1 MKIFSFS
8 QRRHL
13 LSVVCCLLVF
23 TGTAYAQTAGVSTND
38 VPLLSNAQQQL
49 TAEKNRKSILDIKL
63 QALRHNK
70 SEPNASIGTADLRR
84 ADLAIAIAQADLENI
99 SLTLTAAQQAVTLT
113 QNNIQS
119 LQNLTQDVTTLAT
132 ASNQQQ
138 ATWQAQIKDQ
148 QSLLDL
154 QQERV
159 KTLQETQDLAMQAV
173 TEEQDRKAKLAAAY
187 QLQQAQSRQ
196 QALDKLAASMQA
208 EQQKW
213 LTRLATLNE
222 KLQQSRKAGVVD
234 GVVYTNLETS
244 VFEAEERTNLNEIQ
258 LNLARLQDRLADVA
272 LTPKVELS
280 LSALDNL
287 QHQIDALAEQL
298 VDVNKMLQDKI
309 GLLQKRIKLVTQAVQ
324 NNILSPKDA
333 QTSLGLLYALQ
344 ADYQDQLQ
352 IATTLQ
358 NKATD
363 YQAQLKQ
370 RLSKQLGARHGL
382 PDFNGQGW
390 VRLGERLLQIPSA
403 AVHTFASLPKP
414 IIDAIAQGSMA
425 IYLMWLLFIIAWVII
440 TIKLRSYLAS
450 VITHLRKNSQ
460 DLLVTN
466 SFLVGLKILRN
477 HLPILMTVIGFME
490 LLILM
495 DIPVALYSL
504 PIYLVLVVVLFSM
517 LIGLARL
524 ALLESTT
531 TEEGSDVRL
540 YRRLKWVLGIGGF
553 LTILTLLVNQLPVAY
568 DVQDLFGR
576 VFMLFLLVVALVL
589 LRGHDVVPTL
599 LEPYLARKQP
609 YLRQIVRLLS
619 ILVPLSILFNSLV
632 GLIGYVELAWN
643 IAAYQGIFLIVL
655 TVYLLARGIL
665 AEIMKFFSEQVI
677 RWSRNGW
684 LWSEALL
691 KPIHQILKIFLL
703 LEAIVLLFNLY
714 GWGSHSYVVSKITDI
729 LNMHLFVL
737 VGTVITPFTF
747 VVLFVLIAILVWSAR
762 WSREFAYRWLFANT
776 KDIGLRNS
784 LSIFTQYITVII
796 GILISLRI
804 LGINI
809 TALTV
814 IASAFA
820 FGVGLGLRDLANN
833 FVCGILLLLERPVKV
848 GDYVTISNAITTI
861 DGEVK
866 YIGARS
872 ITVITDDHHE
882 MLVPNSDVFTKT
894 FINWTH
900 NSYIVRRF
908 FVLRISRN
916 DDPHLVKELIL
927 NTLKTF
933 QQIEKSPP
941 SVVYMLKME
950 EMLLRFNVEYYI
962 DMRKVP
968 SRDTL
973 QSKIL
978 FRIWDEF
985 KAAGIHP
992 PDVPH
997 EIVVQG
1003 LIENKRDM

>member
-8 QRRHL
+8 QLRRL
-13 LSVVCCLLVF
+13 LSVLCCLLVL
-23 TGTAYAQTAGVSTND
+23 TGAAHARTNGVNTSD
-38 VPLLSNAQQQL
+38 LPLLSNAQQQL
-49 TAEKNRKSILDIKL
+49 IAEKNRKSILDIKL
-63 QALRHNK
+63 QALRRNK
-70 SEPNASIGTADLRR
+70 SESNVPIGTTDLRR

-159 KTLQETQDLAMQAV
+159 KTLQETQDLAVQAV
-173 TEEQDRKAKLAAAY
+173 TEEQDHKAKLAAAY

-196 QALDKLAASMQA
+196 QALDRLAASMQA

-222 KLQQSRKAGVVD
+222 KLQQTRKAGVVD

-244 VFEAEERTNLNEIQ
+244 VFEAEERTNLNEIE

-280 LSALDNL
+280 LSGLDNL
-287 QHQIDALAEQL
+287 QHQIDSLTEQL
-298 VDVNKMLQDKI
+298 GDVNKMLQDKI
-309 GLLQKRIKLVTQAVQ
+309 SLLQKRIKLVTQAVQ
-324 NNILSPKDA
+324 NNILSQKDA
-333 QTSLGLLYALQ
+333 QTSLGLLNALQ
-344 ADYQDQLQ
+344 VDYQDQLQ
-352 IATTLQ
+352 VASALED
-358 NKATD
+358 KATE

-370 RLSKQLGARHGL
+370 RLSKQLSARHGL
-382 PDFNGQGW
+382 PNFEGQGW
-390 VRLGERLLQIPSA
+390 IRLGERLLQIPSA
-403 AVHTFASLPKP
+403 AAHTFASLPKP
-414 IIDAIAQGSMA
+414 IIDAIAQGSTA

-440 TIKLRSYLAS
+440 TIKLRSYLDS
-450 VITHLRKNSQ
+450 VISHFKKNSQ

-466 SFLVGLKILRN
+466 SFLVCLKLLRR
-477 HLPILMTVIGFME
+477 HLPILMAVIGFME

-495 DIPVALYSL
+495 DIPIALYSL
-504 PIYLVLVVVLFSM
+504 PIYLVLVVVIFSM
-517 LIGLARL
+517 VSGLARL

-540 YRRLKWVLGIGGF
+540 YRRLKWVLGVGCF

-589 LRGHDVVPTL
+589 LWGHDVVPAL
-599 LEPYLARKQP
+599 LEPYLAHKQP

-619 ILVPLSILFNSLV
+619 ILVPLSILFNSLI
-632 GLIGYVELAWN
+632 GLVGYVELAWN

-655 TVYLLARGIL
+655 TIYLLARGIL
-665 AEIMKFFSEQVI
+665 AEIMKYFSEQVI
-677 RWSRNGW
+677 RLSRNGW

-747 VVLFVLIAILVWSAR
+747 LMLFVLIAILVWSAR
-762 WSREFAYRWLFANT
+762 WSREFAYRWLFVNT

-833 FVCGILLLLERPVKV
+833 FVSGILLLLERPIKV
-848 GDYVTISNAITTI
+848 GDYVTVSGT

-866 YIGARS
+866 HIGARS

-894 FINWTH
+894 FVNWTH

-908 FVLRISRN
+908 FILRINRN

-978 FRIWDEF
+978 FRLWDEF

-992 PDVPH
+992 PDVPQ

-1003 LIENKRDM
+1003 LLENKRDR